1 MSGVSYPYA
10 YWYETVAASQT
21 AQVLGVTG
29 AKGDYV
35 HRLIVVAANNT
46 ASNVTLIDGS
56 TSIVITGATTP
67 VGTYSLELNM
77 AAATG
82 PWNVTTGSGATVIA
96 VGIFTA

>member
-1 MSGVSYPYA
+1 
-10 YWYETVAASQT
+10 
-21 AQVLGVTG
+21 
-29 AKGDYV
+29 
-35 HRLIVVAANNT
+35 LIVVAANAT

-82 PWNVTTGSGATVIA
+82 PWKITTGSGVSVIA